1 MSLRLKRTQKL
12 QVVFFGKKKDNLLL
26 LLGSYFRFGSLI
38 LQYKYFPE
46 HYFIRFKKGPN
57 ITLIP
62 SVQWSGKT
70 SRTSGTEPHNSRN
83 NNIQFCGYKIIFP
96 WLEPNNNHG
105 SNFKIKKK
113 ICLVLPGKE
122 ISNHRNWQFSH
133 LGLLKFLLSVIF
145 MVT

>member
-12 QVVFFGKKKDNLLL
+12 QVVFFGKKKDNLIL

-46 HYFIRFKKGPN
+46 HYFIKFKKGPN

-83 NNIQFCGYKIIFP
+83 TNIQFCGYKIIFP

-105 SNFKIKKK
+105 STVRPRDTRPQAARTSQVHVFELGPKIFEMHVFAHF
-113 ICLVLPGKE
+113 CTFF
-122 ISNHRNWQFSH
+122 W
-133 LGLLKFLLSVIF
+133 
-145 MVT
+145 